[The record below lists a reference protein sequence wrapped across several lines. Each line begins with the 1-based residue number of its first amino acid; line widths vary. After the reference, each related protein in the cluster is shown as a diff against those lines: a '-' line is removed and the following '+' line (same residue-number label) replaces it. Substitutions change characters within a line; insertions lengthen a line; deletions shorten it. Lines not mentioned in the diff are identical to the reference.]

1 MCLPPCHCIAQ
12 FRLTNDNRLST
23 LVFQRSADMALGV
36 PYNIASYALL
46 THILAHMSDSKPH
59 ELIMTLGDA
68 HVYEPHLPNVAK
80 QVERLPFRP
89 PKLQILRPFDRFDD
103 ITVNSF
109 NVIGYFYH
117 SRLKYDMVV

>member
-1 MCLPPCHCIAQ
+1 MAQ
-12 FRLTNDNRLST
+12 FRLTNDNKLST

-46 THILAHMSDSKPH
+46 THILAHMSDSEPH
-59 ELIMTLGDA
+59 ELILTFGDA
-68 HVYEPHLPNVAK
+68 HVYEPHLSNVWK

-89 PKLQILRPFDRFDD
+89 PKLQILRPFRNFDD
-103 ITVNSF
+103 ITVNTF

-117 SRLKYDMVV
+117 SRLKYEMIV

>member
-1 MCLPPCHCIAQ
+1 MAQ
-12 FRLTNDNRLST
+12 FRLTNDNELST

-68 HVYEPHLPNVAK
+68 HLYEPHLTNVAK

-89 PKLQILRPFDRFDD
+89 PKLRILRPFRRFDE
-103 ITVNSF
+103 ITVDTF
-109 NVIGYFYH
+109 NVIDYFYH
-117 SRLKYDMVV
+117 SRLKYEMVV